1 MLVRLLGAI
10 LALGGI
16 VTIIMAVTVTTGSS
30 WLTDL
35 IAAEDGDDGMSDA
48 QRDFAADAASAGLLF
63 EAFIYIFGVY
73 MLVMGAL
80 AVQGCGKKCA
90 GNKMCVCLFQI
101 FQLAL
106 FLLTLIMT
114 LIPAGMYMISDE
126 DVAEFCA
133 ATPQQIADENTE
145 DSWKAEMLAEGRQYV
160 ADVDASV
167 NARSDLMCRDPCGC
181 QVADFAAWN
190 DGTADWTAPREWIA
204 GGDVSNWSDCNT
216 AIQAYNSSNS
226 RN

>member
-35 IAAEDGDDGMSDA
+35 IEAEDGDDGMTDA
-48 QRDFAADAASAGLLF
+48 QREFASDAASAGLLF

-133 ATPQQIADENTE
+133 ATPQ
-145 DSWKAEMLAEGRQYV
+145 
-160 ADVDASV
+160 
-167 NARSDLMCRDPCGC
+167 
-181 QVADFAAWN
+181 
-190 DGTADWTAPREWIA
+190 
-204 GGDVSNWSDCNT
+204 
-216 AIQAYNSSNS
+216 
-226 RN
+226 